1 MRFLVITSL
10 LVVAA
15 SSAAAD
21 EHQRDES
28 AAVAQP
34 DPPRAPDAAVAPT
47 APTATPRGLFLG
59 DEWRYRSGPPWPWLK
74 GLVLRTLADL
84 VSIPSTVVHW
94 SVGDWALFAAVTA
107 PTLAAFVPIE
117 GRSAD
122 ARLQDV
128 LHQARGAN
136 CELAPVDSTVCQSA
150 RPASFHLWT
159 PGSNLAIGLTQVL
172 TPLTLMLAGALA
184 GNDALLESSTLA
196 AEALLVAQAY
206 HVTLKLLT
214 GREGVLHR
222 SGAGDFFGPTRL
234 WFPDGFPSGHA
245 ASLFALI
252 GAYSTYV
259 DAPWLH
265 VLLLG
270 VGGALATWLVLD
282 DYHFA
287 SDVFFA
293 ATTGYLVGRWV
304 VRHRREHPT
313 SGVTWQAVTPVVSAN
328 GVGLASS
335 WAF

>member
-1 MRFLVITSL
+1 MRSFVITSL
-10 LVVAA
+10 LLLAPL
-15 SSAAAD
+15 S
-21 EHQRDES
+21 
-28 AAVAQP
+28 AVANEP
-34 DPPRAPDAAVAPT
+34 TPPASTPFPQRT
-47 APTATPRGLFLG
+47 AETSRGLFLG
-59 DEWRYRSGPPWPWLK
+59 DDWRYQHTTPWPWLR

-84 VSIPSTVVHW
+84 VSIPSTVVSW
-94 SVGDWALFAAVTA
+94 SVGDWAVFAAVTA
-107 PTLAAFVPIE
+107 PTIAAFVPID

-128 LHQARGAN
+128 LHQTRGAN
-136 CELAPVDSTVCQSA
+136 CGVAPASSTVCQTS

-159 PGSNLAIGLTQVL
+159 PPSNLAIGLTQVL
-172 TPLTLMLAGALA
+172 TPLTLMLVGGLA
-184 GNDALLESSTLA
+184 GNEKLLEASTLA

-206 HVTLKLLT
+206 HATLKLLT
-214 GREGVLHR
+214 GREGVLHG
-222 SGAGDFFGPTRL
+222 SGAGGFFGPTRL
-234 WFPDGFPSGHA
+234 SFPDGFPSGHS

-287 SDVFFA
+287 SEVFFGA
-293 ATTGYLVGRWV
+293 ATGYLVGRWV
-304 VRHRREHPT
+304 ARHRAALPT
-313 SGVTWQAVTPVVSAN
+313 TGVTWQAVTPVLSVS

-335 WAF
+335 WTF

>member
-1 MRFLVITSL
+1 MRSFVITSL
-10 LVVAA
+10 LLL
-15 SSAAAD
+15 SPLSARAD
-21 EHQRDES
+21 ERHEP
-28 AAVAQP
+28 AAETNPGATTP
-34 DPPRAPDAAVAPT
+34 APVRPT
-47 APTATPRGLFLG
+47 PEPRGLFLG
-59 DEWRYRSGPPWPWLK
+59 DDWRYQHGPPWPWLRS
-74 GLVLRTLADL
+74 LVLRTLADL
-84 VSIPSTVVHW
+84 LSIPSTVGSW

-107 PTLAAFVPIE
+107 PTVAAFVPID

-136 CELAPVDSTVCQSA
+136 CDVAPASSSVCQSV

-159 PGSNLAIGLTQVL
+159 PGSNFAIGLTQVL
-172 TPLTLMLAGALA
+172 TPLTLMLVGALA
-184 GNDALLESSTLA
+184 GDEKLLEASTLA

-214 GREGVLHR
+214 GREGVLHG
-222 SGAGDFFGPTRL
+222 SGEGRFFGPTRL
-234 WFPDGFPSGHA
+234 SFPDGFPSGHS

-265 VLLLG
+265 VVLLG

-287 SDVFFA
+287 SEVFFGA
-293 ATTGYLVGRWV
+293 ATGYLVGRWV
-304 VRHRREHPT
+304 VRHRRALPAT
-313 SGVTWQAVTPVVSAN
+313 GVTWQAVTPVVSVS

-335 WAF
+335 WTF

>member
-1 MRFLVITSL
+1 MRSFVIASL
-10 LVVAA
+10 LLLAPVNAG
-15 SSAAAD
+15 AD
-21 EHQRDES
+21 ERGDATPPEATSTGTRPAS
-28 AAVAQP
+28 A
-34 DPPRAPDAAVAPT
+34 APT
-47 APTATPRGLFLG
+47 APAEPPRGLFLG
-59 DEWRYRSGPPWPWLK
+59 DDWRYRHTTPWPWLRS
-74 GLVLRTLADL
+74 LVLRTLADL
-84 VSIPSTVVHW
+84 ISIPSTVGSW
-94 SVGDWALFAAVTA
+94 SVGDWAVFAAVTA
-107 PTLAAFVPIE
+107 PTIAAFVPID

-136 CELAPVDSTVCQSA
+136 CNVAPAGSSVCQSA

-159 PGSNLAIGLTQVL
+159 PASNLALGLTQVL
-172 TPLTLMLAGALA
+172 TPLTLMLVGALA
-184 GNDALLESSTLA
+184 GNEKLLEASTLA

-214 GREGVLHR
+214 GREGVLHGT
-222 SGAGDFFGPTRL
+222 GAGTFFGPTRL
-234 WFPDGFPSGHA
+234 SFPDGFPSGHS

-287 SDVFFA
+287 SEVFFGA
-293 ATTGYLVGRWV
+293 ATGYLVGRWV
-304 VRHRREHPT
+304 VRHRAARPT
-313 SGVTWQAVTPVVSAN
+313 TGVTWQAVTPVLSSQGA
-328 GVGLASS
+328 GLASS
-335 WAF
+335 WTF